1 MTENFF
7 SVGKE
12 TDIQVQK
19 APKLPS
25 KMRLKRST
33 PRHILIQTGKA

>member
-7 SVGKE
+7 SMGKE

-19 APKLPS
+19 APELPS
-25 KMRLKRST
+25 KMRLKIST
-33 PRHILIQTGKA
+33 PRHFLIQTAQT